1 MAQVGLGVF
10 TKKSTKMVL
19 IGSNHRLEMGRR
31 RLCGHKCFF
40 FFLDRTSTTSFHFP
54 CSLPFFQFAT
64 NEAIQRT
71 EAYEYAQSLG
81 SQPCSLPNFQV
92 RTFLNF
98 FPHPELPLCV
108 VLNRKIC
115 NPSPALFRNVP
126 FIKITHRQRWLE
138 PCLFS
143 L

>member
-19 IGSNHRLEMGRR
+19 IGSNHRFELDEAFALGSF
-31 RLCGHKCFF
+31 GHFYKYLFISGF
-40 FFLDRTSTTSFHFP
+40 SF
-54 CSLPFFQFAT
+54 PFYQFAT

-92 RTFLNF
+92 GF
-98 FPHPELPLCV
+98 
-108 VLNRKIC
+108 
-115 NPSPALFRNVP
+115 
-126 FIKITHRQRWLE
+126 
-138 PCLFS
+138 
-143 L
+143 

>member
-19 IGSNHRLEMGRR
+19 IGSNHRLETEPHRSSVFYSYKGACYIRVTSR
-31 RLCGHKCFF
+31 TNNRL
-40 FFLDRTSTTSFHFP
+40 SPPS
-54 CSLPFFQFAT
+54 SLPFYQFAT

-92 RTFLNF
+92 DVYIMLGK
-98 FPHPELPLCV
+98 HL
-108 VLNRKIC
+108 VLSGGVLK
-115 NPSPALFRNVP
+115 SSALTPQTTEEMLSR
-126 FIKITHRQRWLE
+126 
-138 PCLFS
+138 
-143 L
+143 